1 MKKQFLLLLAATTC
15 LFGCKNKDDNQPH
28 THSFS
33 EEWSYNE
40 EGHFHKC
47 ECGEHDEV
55 VAHEFG
61 EWEVKKEPTNH
72 VVGLA
77 ERVCSVCSYVESKDI
92 ETLTY
97 SVISIYQDGEFVKD
111 VLTDLDGNYAL
122 EVPANTAEEYFKGYF
137 TNSNALFPVS
147 GTIHEDIKVNLVMG
161 AIAYINNEAGLET
174 VCASGTN
181 FAVIQG
187 DITITQPHY
196 VTSNLT
202 LSIDRDVTITRSSD
216 YEGDLFV
223 VGIDSQYHNAVNY
236 GSPVT
241 FNLDPRTF
249 TLTIEGNSE
258 VIYADPENPT
268 VEVAGSAF
276 FVAGLATLNVGSG
289 TVITHHKK
297 IANERVGYYGEDS
310 GTDKPYISNV
320 DKVGGSVV
328 VNIDS
333 TVNFNN
339 VTISH
344 CEVNDSTA
352 NEAPITSSYGGAIYN
367 AGITNINGG
376 TYANN
381 KGTYGALMYSSRIVN
396 VTAGVFNDNYSYNY
410 GVIYHADSQYSN
422 ATYIAETLGDIH
434 FHDNEAKS
442 SGGALFVAGKAAIVV
457 SKVRFA
463 SNIAKNNGGAICSK
477 GIINVSDSVFNANS
491 VNSKG
496 GAIYEY
502 YGDADDQDLARSAT
516 IANTTFTAN
525 RGPLGSAI
533 GFGNDAS
540 AANVSDIV
548 HFPTGTIQNCT
559 FNENAAILSTASK
572 YGHGTI
578 YAQKKAQVKII
589 DTDFTS
595 NSAVGSGGCFYITDY
610 AQLSF
615 EKKSALRSY
624 ASIMTSNSAAKGG
637 AIYIVDNGS
646 VTGSYVKFDSN
657 SSTGAGGAVYA
668 YTNSNMNLTHVHAED
683 NESATNG
690 GFMYQSG
697 AAVVRLE
704 DITSVENTAATGGFI
719 YITTANS
726 TLEIYSGSSTD
737 CVSTTTE
744 NSENIYSNAASVVV
758 RIKTSA
764 FTYNGTLYSGKGAYS
779 EIPAE

>member
-1 MKKQFLLLLAATTC
+1 MKKQLLLLFAASTC
-15 LFGCKNKDDNQPH
+15 LFGCKNKDNKPH

-47 ECGEHDEV
+47 ECGEHDEI
-55 VAHEFG
+55 VAHEFR

-72 VVGLA
+72 VVGTA
-77 ERVCSVCSYVESKDI
+77 ERVCSVCSYAESKEI

-137 TNSNALFPVS
+137 TDSNALFPVS

-161 AIAYINNEAGLET
+161 AVAYINNEAGLET

-249 TLTIEGNSE
+249 TLTIEGNSG
-258 VIYADPENPT
+258 VIYADAENPT

-276 FVAGLATLNVGSG
+276 FVAGLATLYVGSG

-297 IANERVGYYGEDS
+297 IANERVEYYGEDT

-320 DKVGGSVV
+320 DKVGGSVI

-333 TVNFNN
+333 TVNLNN
-339 VTISH
+339 VTISY

-352 NEAPITSSYGGAIYN
+352 NEAPVTSSYGGAIYN

-381 KGTYGALMYSSRIVN
+381 KGTYGALMYSSRVVN

-457 SKVRFA
+457 SKARFA
-463 SNIAKNNGGAICSK
+463 SNVAKNNGGAICSK

-496 GAIYEY
+496 GAIYSY

-516 IANTTFTAN
+516 ITNTTFTAN
-525 RGPLGSAI
+525 RGPLGSAV
-533 GFGNDAS
+533 GFGNEATTT
-540 AANVSDIV
+540 VKDIV
-548 HFPTGTIQNCT
+548 HFPTGTIKNCI
-559 FNENAAILSTASK
+559 FNSNEAIKNTSGS

-578 YAQKKAQVKII
+578 YAQKKAQVTIV
-589 DTDFTS
+589 DTDFTF
-595 NSAVGSGGCFYITDY
+595 NSAVSNGGCFYVTDY
-610 AQLSF
+610 ANIHF
-615 EKKSALRSY
+615 EKESELRSY

-637 AIYIVDNGS
+637 AMYIVDNGS
-646 VTGSYVKFDSN
+646 VTGSYLKFDSN

-668 YTNSNMNLTHVHAED
+668 YTSSNMNLTHVHAED

-704 DITSVENTAATGGFI
+704 DITSIGNTAATGGFI

-737 CVSTTTE
+737 CVSSTTA
-744 NSENIYSNAASVVV
+744 NSQNIYSNAASVVV

-764 FTYNGTLYSGKGAYS
+764 FIYNGTLYSGKGAYS